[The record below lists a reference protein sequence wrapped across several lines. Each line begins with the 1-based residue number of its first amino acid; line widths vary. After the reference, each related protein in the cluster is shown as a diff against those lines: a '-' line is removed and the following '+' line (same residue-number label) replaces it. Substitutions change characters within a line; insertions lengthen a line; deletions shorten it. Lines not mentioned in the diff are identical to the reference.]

1 MDQESIIEILESN
14 GFQGRK
20 LEGSFKEEC
29 TVYEQEN
36 YDSLDIIINGVDLYV
51 HKCNYVKFEV
61 DKWGLC
67 IRLYYDYN
75 YVGCITNAW
84 EDIKEFNIE
93 VSG

>member
-20 LEGSFKEEC
+20 ECGFKEDC

-36 YDSLDIIINGVDLYV
+36 YDSLDIIINGVGLYV
-51 HKCNYVKFEV
+51 HNCNYVKFEV

-93 VSG
+93 VDN

>member
-1 MDQESIIEILESN
+1 MDQQSIIEILESN

-20 LEGSFKEEC
+20 ECGFKEEF
-29 TVYEQEN
+29 TVYEQDN

-51 HKCNYVKFEV
+51 HNCNYVKFEVV

-67 IRLYYDYN
+67 IRLYYDYI

-93 VSG
+93 V

>member
-1 MDQESIIEILESN
+1 MDQQSIIEILESN

-20 LEGSFKEEC
+20 ECGFKEEC
-29 TVYEQEN
+29 TVYEQDN

-51 HKCNYVKFEV
+51 NNCNYVKFEVV

-84 EDIKEFNIE
+84 EDIKEFNCE
-93 VSG
+93 F